1 MHLKL
6 LLDLSRSIEELC
18 RHVVDLAL
26 DVKLV
31 AFDLDNRPVA
41 LSHNDQALSGQ
52 VLIDFFDSLIKVG
65 NVDLLNK
72 LGQVH
77 GLARQSGLHLK
88 DVQKGLSAYLRSV
101 RSQKDILACLL
112 LHLVG
117 KSDCFVKL
125 EVFEQGLGEPSE
137 AIRVVLLLSE
147 NERQCDVLQC
157 VRLQWRD
164 LHSCRLANLDVRL
177 VIGPAKQEGS
187 DHVPHQVLTAQ
198 LNHIEVRVAKVRP
211 VSQHGSEH
219 TVGVLGSEAE
229 DKGPVE

>member
-41 LSHNDQALSGQ
+41 LSNNDQALSGQ

-88 DVQKGLSAYLRSV
+88 DVQKGLSADFRGV
-101 RSQKDILACLL
+101 RSQKNVLACLL

-117 KSDCFVKL
+117 KCDCFVKL
-125 EVFEQGLGEPSE
+125 EVFEQSLGEPSE
-137 AIRVVLLLSE
+137 AVRVVLLLSE
-147 NERQCDVLQC
+147 NERQGDVLQC

-164 LHSCRLANLDVRL
+164 LDSC
-177 VIGPAKQEGS
+177 
-187 DHVPHQVLTAQ
+187 
-198 LNHIEVRVAKVRP
+198 
-211 VSQHGSEH
+211 
-219 TVGVLGSEAE
+219 
-229 DKGPVE
+229 